1 MEIHIS
7 EAYQKGEGFPLTIVD
22 FGRWSMSDGLV
33 LFSNESKFDRRTLEG
48 IRLTVTSIKARWTS
62 KIKYNGNLYVAVESF
77 M

>member
-48 IRLTVTSIKARWTS
+48 IRLTVTSIKARWTITIN
-62 KIKYNGNLYVAVESF
+62 KDGNP